1 MKMMKLVGAGLAL
14 LLLGL
19 IGLVWA
25 SAWRS
30 EQPVGFQIGRATDP
44 AGAAFPIALW
54 YPSSASPRPTT
65 LIGNVLLSVAPD
77 GAIRGGRLPLVV
89 ISHGNGGS
97 VVSHADLA
105 MALAGAGY
113 VVAAPMH
120 PGDNQ
125 QDASAIG
132 RADFFARRAGQLR
145 ATLDYVL
152 QRWPQATS
160 IDGARIGVFGFSAG
174 GAAALNAAGAA
185 PDLGQIAQR
194 CASKAAEEF
203 VCKVLAQAN
212 SPLLQGAQAGG
223 QVEPDPRIRAL
234 VLAAPGIG
242 FTMGG
247 QALAGVRAP
256 VQLWSG
262 TLDTT
267 VPYASNAG
275 IIRTAAAGPLEYHEA
290 AGARHLSFLAP
301 CRLLRPPAICADADG
316 FDRAAFHEQMNRE
329 VRAFFD
335 RSLGVSASASAGSS
349 PGPAP
354 RP

>member
-1 MKMMKLVGAGLAL
+1 MLMKTLKRVAAGLAV

-25 SAWRS
+25 SAWRT
-30 EQPVGFQIGRATDP
+30 EQPVGFQIGRTTDP

-65 LIGNVLLSVAPD
+65 LIGNVLLSVAPE
-77 GAIRGGRLPLVV
+77 GVIRGGRLPLVV

-120 PGDNQ
+120 PGDNL

-132 RADFFARRAGQLR
+132 RADFFARRAGQLQ
-145 ATLDYVL
+145 ATLDYML
-152 QRWPQATS
+152 QRWPQADA
-160 IDGARIGVFGFSAG
+160 IDSGRVGVFGFSAG
-174 GAAALNAAGAA
+174 GAAALIAAGAA
-185 PDLGQIAQR
+185 PDFEQVAQR
-194 CASKAAEEF
+194 CAAKAAEEF
-203 VCKVLAQAN
+203 VCQVLAQAK

-223 QVEPDPRIRAL
+223 QTVKPDPRIRAL

-247 QALAGVRAP
+247 QALAGVRVP

-275 IIRTAAAGPLEYHEA
+275 IIRTAAAGPVEYHEA

-301 CRLLRPPAICADADG
+301 CRLLRPPAICADAEG
-316 FDRAAFHEQMNRE
+316 FDRAAFHDDMNHS
-329 VRAFFD
+329 VIAFFD
-335 RSLGVSASASAGSS
+335 RALGLK
-349 PGPAP
+349 
-354 RP
+354 